1 MPPRKTT
8 VASPQNATA
17 EISGFEQEFG
27 RLGSIVER
35 LEGGNLPLEEM
46 LKLYE
51 EGMTLSQ
58 KLNTTLSAAELQV
71 RKLSLV
77 HEEMTSNTIEDVAE
91 ANHGIDE
98 DEDLDEEELDDED
111 PF

>member
-1 MPPRKTT
+1 M
-8 VASPQNATA
+8 
-17 EISGFEQEFG
+17 
-27 RLGSIVER
+27 GSIVER
-35 LEGGNLPLEEM
+35 LESGNLPLEEM

-71 RKLSLV
+71 KKLSLV
-77 HEEMTSNTIEDVAE
+77 HEEMTSNVIDDVA
-91 ANHGIDE
+91 DE
-98 DEDLDEEELDDED
+98 SENLDDDEDDED